1 MLQNPGASPMVDKR
15 RLVVMPDS
23 DDAGQR
29 YKARI
34 LQSLDTRTIPYCV
47 VSFDGFKDVSDY
59 LDAGHT
65 GIALAERITDELR
78 KIGAGAV
85 TFAGSV
91 PEQLEEITI

>member
-1 MLQNPGASPMVDKR
+1 MVDKR

-23 DDAGQR
+23 DEAGQR

-65 GIALAERITDELR
+65 GAELAQQITDELS

-85 TFAGSV
+85 TFAESV